1 MAVLVDL
8 NGTSIQECSEA
19 LFLSTALEDLT
30 DTTTRATATA
40 ATTTIIMITTI
51 RATIM
56 TILII
61 MVQQ

>member
-30 DTTTRATATA
+30 DTTPRATATA
-40 ATTTIIMITTI
+40 SHLRSHHLGSVPAH
-51 RATIM
+51 RRHAPH
-56 TILII
+56 
-61 MVQQ
+61 